1 MKTKTTLLISFILIQ
16 SITKTIAQT
25 DIDALR
31 YSGSS
36 TTGTARFTAMSGA
49 FGALGGD
56 ITGLS
61 YNPAGIAIFRS
72 SEFTFTPSIYSS
84 TTTSHFLGSDFE
96 ERKYNFNIG
105 NIGLIYTN
113 KISNNEDKPG
123 WKSWNFGIG
132 YNRLDN
138 FHNRSFYEGINAGNS
153 LLNHFAEQANGKIPD
168 NLDPFFEL
176 QAYNTYLINPDVA
189 NHYQSA
195 IPAGKEIQRRSFESR
210 GAIGETVFTFGANY
224 SNKFFLGGTLGLKS
238 LRYIESITY
247 EELDPDTQIAYFN
260 HFKLQQDLTTRGT
273 GVDLKF
279 GIIFKP
285 NDMFRMGVAIHT
297 PTWFELH
304 DEYNNKINSILDT
317 GSVTSFSDEANGTFD
332 YSLTTPF
339 KALGSIAI
347 IFGKAGLLSADYE
360 FSDFGESRF
369 NVSGTSFADVNN
381 YIRKKYTGVHTFRI
395 GTEWIYQN
403 LSFRGGVSMTSSPL
417 AEKYKT
423 GISDFSRKGIS
434 GGIGYRENGLFF
446 DLGYAY
452 TLSDE
457 YFQPY
462 TLNAEAVPGVKSRV
476 INHNFTATIGVKF

>member
-1 MKTKTTLLISFILIQ
+1 MKTKLLLPFLLVLSVTL
-16 SITKTIAQT
+16 TNAQT
-25 DIDALR
+25 DVDALR

-36 TTGTARFTAMSGA
+36 ITGTARFTAMSGA

-61 YNPAGIAIFRS
+61 YNPAGIGIFRS

-84 TTTSHFLGSDFE
+84 TTTSNFLGGEFE

-113 KISNNEDKPG
+113 TISKNVDKPG

-138 FHNRSFYEGINAGNS
+138 FHNRSFYEGINSGNS
-153 LLNHFAEQANGKIPD
+153 LLDHFAEQANGTNPD

-176 QAYNTYLINPDVA
+176 QAYNTYLINPDLG
-189 NHYQSA
+189 NHYLGV
-195 IPAGKEIQRRSFESR
+195 IPSGGEIQRRSFESR
-210 GAIGETVFTFGANY
+210 GAIGETVFTFGGNY
-224 SNKFFLGGTLGLKS
+224 SNKFYLGGTLGLKS
-238 LRYIESITY
+238 LRYIESTTY
-247 EELDPDTQIAYFN
+247 EELDPDTQISYFN
-260 HFKLQQDLTTRGT
+260 RFKQQMDLTTRGT

-285 NDMFRMGVAIHT
+285 NDIFRMGVAIHT
-297 PTWFELH
+297 PTWYELH
-304 DEYNNKINSILDT
+304 DEYNNKLISTLDT
-317 GSVTSFSDEANGTFD
+317 GSVTSFTDEANGTFD
-332 YSLTTPF
+332 YNLTTPF
-339 KALGSIAI
+339 KAIGSLAI
-347 IFGKAGLLSADYE
+347 IFGKMGLVSADYE
-360 FSDFGESRF
+360 FSDYGESRF
-369 NVSGTSFADVNN
+369 NESGTSFADVNN
-381 YIRKKYTGVHTFRI
+381 YIRKKYTGVHTFRV

-403 LSFRGGVSMTSSPL
+403 LSFRGGASMTSSPL
-417 AEKYKT
+417 VDRYRT
-423 GISDFSRKGIS
+423 GSSDFSRKGIS

-462 TLNAEAVPGVKSRV
+462 TLNNEAVPGVKSRV
-476 INHNFTATIGVKF
+476 IDHNFTVTIGVKF